1 MAREMPVVLNA
12 STTTPEDAARIAE
25 AGSLVMAMHNFYPP
39 AGDRTGRLLP
49 VGIHSRPTGRRSACP
64 GVSPWRRREAGPHWS
79 GTSPPW
85 SVTGTSFPPPALRT
99 WPCDF
104 TWTVSSWATPASA
117 RWSRSGFAAFVTRAL
132 SPFPPFWNLNIKICM
147 GARLRPGPTPPRLPG
162 PLCRIQNLLLHRRA
176 GGAGQCLPRDR
187 GVITMDNREYGR
199 YSGEIQLIRASLPAD
214 PRVNVIGRLPE
225 LSLASGRLYPA
236 REPLHSGPG

>member
-1 MAREMPVVLNA
+1 MPVVLNA

-25 AGSLVMAMHNFYPP
+25 AGSLVMAMHNFTP
-39 AGDRTGRLLP
+39 
-49 VGIHSRPTGRRSACP
+49 GRRPDWTTPSCWNPLAPYRPPVC
-64 GVSPWRRREAGPHWS
+64 VSWRFSLETERS
-79 GTSPPW
+79 GAPLVRDFPPW

-147 GARLRPGPTPPRLPG
+147 GARLRPGPTPPPPWSALPNPETYSG
-162 PLCRIQNLLLHRRA
+162 TAA
-176 GGAGQCLPRDR
+176 GGAGP
-187 GVITMDNREYGR
+187 V
-199 YSGEIQLIRASLPAD
+199 SAP
-214 PRVNVIGRLPE
+214 
-225 LSLASGRLYPA
+225 
-236 REPLHSGPG
+236 GPGRHYHG